1 MVIQPAAVR
10 SRGGDEEGNVVD
22 EEKKLFGY
30 YPGCELRSRAR
41 ALDIS
46 ARKACET
53 LGITLK
59 ELKDWTCCG
68 GLVAQVN
75 DNYMALLA
83 PARVLLQAH
92 AQGFKE
98 LVTLCAFCFNTLR
111 RAAFFLERHPEARRK
126 VATFL
131 EVETLPQVRV
141 LHLLEVLRDSA
152 GFDRIRESVRRPLK
166 GLRVAPYY
174 GCLLLRP
181 AQEIGL
187 DDPEEPTLME
197 GLLGALGC
205 DVVDFRSR
213 TDCCGSYHIVTNQGA
228 AAQCAQVI
236 LHSAAS
242 AKADVL
248 VASCPVCQFNLD
260 WSQTGNGNTGMPV
273 VYFPQLLA
281 FALGE
286 PAEAL
291 GFDGK
296 GAAALNLSAYTAKE
310 EALREGG

>member
-1 MVIQPAAVR
+1 VVVKPAAVR
-10 SRGGDEEGNVVD
+10 SRRGDEEGNVVD
-22 EEKKLFGY
+22 KEKKQFGY
-30 YPGCELRSRAR
+30 YPGCELRTRAR

-46 ARKACET
+46 ARKACES
-53 LGITLK
+53 LGITLQ

-68 GLVAQVN
+68 GLVAQVK

-92 AQGFKE
+92 TQGFNE
-98 LVTLCAFCFNTLR
+98 LATLCAFCFNTLR
-111 RAAFFLERHPEARRK
+111 RASFFLERHPEARRK
-126 VATFL
+126 LATFL
-131 EVETLPQVRV
+131 EVEMLPQVRV
-141 LHLLEVLRDSA
+141 LHLLEVLRDSV
-152 GFDRIRESVRRPLK
+152 GFDRIREAVRRPLQ

-181 AQEIGL
+181 AQEISL

-197 GLLGALGC
+197 GLLKALGC

-213 TDCCGSYHIVTNQGA
+213 TDCCGSYHIVTNQGV

-236 LHSAAS
+236 LHSAVD
-242 AKADVL
+242 AKADFL

-260 WSQTGNGNTGMPV
+260 WSQAGHGNTGVPV

-281 FALGE
+281 LALGE
-286 PAEAL
+286 PAETL
-291 GFDGK
+291 GFDER
-296 GAAALNLSAYTAKE
+296 GAAAL
-310 EALREGG
+310 REGS